1 MNDINYKGIDGGDR
15 EGMILTVKVQM
26 EMVENE

>member
-1 MNDINYKGIDGGDR
+1 MNDINNKGIDGDGR